1 MVVFLLGVEVVEGD
15 LGEASGGVC
24 YEGAQTEPV
33 SCLEGEAAFSIEVDP
48 WEGICSLVEVGVHGL
63 GVSLQHSPWGEA

>member
-1 MVVFLLGVEVVEGD
+1 MVVFLLVEVVGDD

-33 SCLEGEAAFSIEVDP
+33 SCLEGEAAFSIEVAP

-63 GVSLQHSPWGEA
+63 GVS